1 MKNKESFRI
10 VAGLMV
16 FSLLLLGCASV
27 SPHLE
32 ITASS
37 GMGSGHELHTLN
49 SWYPDLEQA
58 IEEVEAVL
66 ATQQKQQFMNYTS
79 ANLATLYDARLYI
92 TFDKYI
98 DMLPQGKKASAI
110 AQQLEFLRHRKKITS
125 EIYDSYDGGTGA
137 SYASAMK
144 GIELTNQHIILIEAL
159 IRKHQ

>member
-37 GMGSGHELHTLN
+37 GMG
-49 SWYPDLEQA
+49 WYPDLEQA